1 MAGWVIDL
9 IRSTGYFG
17 IVLLMFVENV
27 FPPIPSEVIMPLAGF
42 MVSQGKLSLAG
53 IVLAGTIG
61 SVLGALPLYYL
72 GRVVGEDRL
81 KEWADRHGG
90 WLTVSRK
97 DIERAK
103 AWFDRHGGFAR
114 SVHLPPCAGHTL
126 SDLNSGR
133 D

>member
-61 SVLGALPLYYL
+61 SVLGHFPSII
-72 GRVVGEDRL
+72 
-81 KEWADRHGG
+81 WAR
-90 WLTVSRK
+90 W
-97 DIERAK
+97 
-103 AWFDRHGGFAR
+103 
-114 SVHLPPCAGHTL
+114 
-126 SDLNSGR
+126 
-133 D
+133 